1 MSDIQLHKDCEQL
14 KTQVALLEQDAKTSE
29 RIHERLELAID
40 KLTDITVSLK
50 GMLVQQETKLQK
62 AEETDN
68 DIFVTLET
76 RQVRWDSDL
85 KELHSRITTNSREL
99 REHQIV
105 AETKMLDE
113 MRGIRTQL
121 DSRVAVLEKWRWI
134 IVGGSIIIG
143 LLISN
148 PDSLL
153 FKIFG

>member
-1 MSDIQLHKDCEQL
+1 MSDIQKLQTD
-14 KTQVALLEQDAKTSE
+14 VALLKQDAKTSE
-29 RIHERLELAID
+29 RIHERLEIAID

-50 GMLVQQETKLQK
+50 SMLVQQETKLQK

-76 RQVRWDSDL
+76 RQLRWDNDL
-85 KELHSRITTNSREL
+85 KELHSRITTNTREL
-99 REHQIV
+99 REHQIA
-105 AETKMLDE
+105 AENKMLNE
-113 MRGIRTQL
+113 MRAIRTQL

-134 IVGGSIIIG
+134 IVGGSIIVG

-153 FKIFG
+153 FKLFG